1 MSLAEKIN
9 IDVKNALK
17 AGDKKLLAVS
27 RNVLAELKNLLI
39 KENLERDISK
49 ITNNSFQKVIKTIVK
64 QKNETKE
71 YLIQAKDHEK
81 IEIINY
87 DLSYLEAFLPK
98 YLNDKDTEN
107 LIKKYITEKSLEKKD
122 FGKLMGILKSNHSDE
137 IDLSLASK
145 IVNTLLN

>member
-27 RNVLAELKNLLI
+27 RNVLSELKNLLI

-49 ITNNSFQKVIKTIVK
+49 ITNDSFQKVIKTIVK

-87 DLSYLEAFLPK
+87 DLGYLEAFLPK

-107 LIKKYITEKSLEKKD
+107 LVKKYITEKSLEKKD

>member
-27 RNVLAELKNLLI
+27 RNVLSELKNLLI

-49 ITNNSFQKVIKTIVK
+49 ITNDSFQKVIKTIVK
-64 QKNETKE
+64 QKYETKE
-71 YLIQAKDHEK
+71 YLIQANDHEK
-81 IEIINY
+81 IEIVNL
-87 DLSYLEAFLPK
+87 DLNYLEAFLPK

-107 LIKKYITEKSLEKKD
+107 LIKKYIMEKSLEKKD

>member
-27 RNVLAELKNLLI
+27 RNVLSELKNLLI

-49 ITNNSFQKVIKTIVK
+49 ITNDSFQKVIKTIVK

-107 LIKKYITEKSLEKKD
+107 LIKKYITKKSLEKKD

>member
-27 RNVLAELKNLLI
+27 RNVLSELKNLLI

-49 ITNNSFQKVIKTIVK
+49 ITNDSFQKVIKTIVK

-87 DLSYLEAFLPK
+87 DLIYLEAFLPK

-107 LIKKYITEKSLEKKD
+107 LIKKYILEKSLEKKD

>member
-27 RNVLAELKNLLI
+27 RNVLSELKNLLI

-49 ITNNSFQKVIKTIVK
+49 ITNDSFQKVIKTIVK

-87 DLSYLEAFLPK
+87 ELSYLDAFLPK
-98 YLNDKDTEN
+98 YLNNKDTEN
-107 LIKKYITEKSLEKKD
+107 LIKKYIMEKSLEKKD

>member
-9 IDVKNALK
+9 KDVKNALK

-27 RNVLAELKNLLI
+27 RNVLSELKNLLI

-49 ITNNSFQKVIKTIVK
+49 ITNDSFQKVIKTIVK

-107 LIKKYITEKSLEKKD
+107 LIKKYIMEKSLEKKD

>member
-27 RNVLAELKNLLI
+27 RNVLSELKNLLI

-49 ITNNSFQKVIKTIVK
+49 ITNGSFQKVIKTIVK

>member
-17 AGDKKLLAVS
+17 ARDKKLLAVS
-27 RNVLAELKNLLI
+27 RNVLSELKNLLI

-49 ITNNSFQKVIKTIVK
+49 ITNDSFQKVIKTIVK
-64 QKNETKE
+64 QKNETKD

-87 DLSYLEAFLPK
+87 DLGYLEAFLPK

-145 IVNTLLN
+145 IVNTQLN

>member
-27 RNVLAELKNLLI
+27 RNILSELKNLLI

-49 ITNNSFQKVIKTIVK
+49 ITNDSFQKVIKTIVK

>member
-27 RNVLAELKNLLI
+27 RNVLSELKNLLI

-49 ITNNSFQKVIKTIVK
+49 ITNDSFQKVIKTIVK

-107 LIKKYITEKSLEKKD
+107 LIKKYIMEKSLEKKD

-145 IVNTLLN
+145 IVNALLN

>member
-27 RNVLAELKNLLI
+27 RNVLSELKNLLI

-49 ITNNSFQKVIKTIVK
+49 ITNDSFQKVIKTIVK
-64 QKNETKE
+64 QKNETKD
-71 YLIQAKDHEK
+71 YLIQVKDHEK

-87 DLSYLEAFLPK
+87 DLGYLEAFLPK

-137 IDLSLASK
+137 MDLSLASK

>member
-27 RNVLAELKNLLI
+27 RNVLSELKNLLI

-49 ITNNSFQKVIKTIVK
+49 ITNDSFQKVIKTIVK
-64 QKNETKE
+64 QKNETKD
-71 YLIQAKDHEK
+71 YLIQVKDHEK

-87 DLSYLEAFLPK
+87 DLGYLEAFLPK

-107 LIKKYITEKSLEKKD
+107 LVKKYITEKSLEKKD

-145 IVNTLLN
+145 IANTLLN

>member
-27 RNVLAELKNLLI
+27 RNVLSELKNLLI

-49 ITNNSFQKVIKTIVK
+49 ITNDSFQKVIKTIVK

-87 DLSYLEAFLPK
+87 DLGYLEAFLPK

>member
-27 RNVLAELKNLLI
+27 RNVLSELKNLLI

-49 ITNNSFQKVIKTIVK
+49 ITNDSFQKVIKTIVK

-71 YLIQAKDHEK
+71 YLIQVKDHEK

>member
-27 RNVLAELKNLLI
+27 RNVLSELKNLLI

-49 ITNNSFQKVIKTIVK
+49 ITNDSFQKVIKTIVK

-98 YLNDKDTEN
+98 YLNDQDTEN

>member
-27 RNVLAELKNLLI
+27 RNVLSELKNLLI

-49 ITNNSFQKVIKTIVK
+49 ITNGSFQKVIKTK
-64 QKNETKE
+64 KKKKNETKE

>member
-27 RNVLAELKNLLI
+27 RNVLSELKNLLI
-39 KENLERDISK
+39 KENLVRDISK
-49 ITNNSFQKVIKTIVK
+49 ITNDSFQKVIKTIVK

-71 YLIQAKDHEK
+71 YLIQVKDNEK

-87 DLSYLEAFLPK
+87 DLRYLEAFLPK
-98 YLNDKDTEN
+98 YLNDIDTEN

>member
-27 RNVLAELKNLLI
+27 RNVLSELKNLLI

-49 ITNNSFQKVIKTIVK
+49 ITNDSFQKVIKTIVK
-64 QKNETKE
+64 QKNETKD
-71 YLIQAKDHEK
+71 YLIQVKDHEK

-87 DLSYLEAFLPK
+87 DLGYLEAFLPK
-98 YLNDKDTEN
+98 YLNDKDTEK

>member
-27 RNVLAELKNLLI
+27 RNVLSELKNLLI

-49 ITNNSFQKVIKTIVK
+49 VTNDSFQKVIKTIVK
-64 QKNETKE
+64 QKNETKD
-71 YLIQAKDHEK
+71 YLIQVKDHEK

-87 DLSYLEAFLPK
+87 DLGYLEAFLPK

-107 LIKKYITEKSLEKKD
+107 LVKKYITEKSLEKKD

>member
-27 RNVLAELKNLLI
+27 RNVLSELKNLLI

-49 ITNNSFQKVIKTIVK
+49 ITNDSFQKVIKTIVK
-64 QKNETKE
+64 QKNETKD
-71 YLIQAKDHEK
+71 YLIQVKDHEK

-87 DLSYLEAFLPK
+87 DLGYLEAFLPK

-107 LIKKYITEKSLEKKD
+107 LIKKYIMEKSLEKKD

-137 IDLSLASK
+137 IDLFLASK

>member
-27 RNVLAELKNLLI
+27 RNVLSELKNLLI

-49 ITNNSFQKVIKTIVK
+49 ITNDSFQKVIKTIVK
-64 QKNETKE
+64 QKNETKD
-71 YLIQAKDHEK
+71 YLIQVKDHEK

-87 DLSYLEAFLPK
+87 DLGYLEAFLPK

-122 FGKLMGILKSNHSDE
+122 FGKLMGILKSNYSDE

>member
-27 RNVLAELKNLLI
+27 RNVLSELKNLLI

-49 ITNNSFQKVIKTIVK
+49 ITNDSFQKVIKTIVK

-87 DLSYLEAFLPK
+87 DLIYLGAFLPK

>member
-27 RNVLAELKNLLI
+27 RNVLSELKNLLI

-49 ITNNSFQKVIKTIVK
+49 ITNDSFQKVIKTIVK
-64 QKNETKE
+64 QKNETKD
-71 YLIQAKDHEK
+71 YLIQIKDHEK

-87 DLSYLEAFLPK
+87 DLGYLEAFLPK

>member
-17 AGDKKLLAVS
+17 ARDKKLLAVS

-49 ITNNSFQKVIKTIVK
+49 ITNDSFQRVIKTIVK

-71 YLIQAKDHEK
+71 YLVQVKDHEK
-81 IEIINY
+81 IEVINY
-87 DLSYLEAFLPK
+87 DLIYLEAFLPK
-98 YLNDKDTEN
+98 YLNDQDTEN
-107 LIKKYITEKSLEKKD
+107 LIKKYITEKNLEKKD
-122 FGKLMGILKSNHSDE
+122 FGKLMGILKSNHPDE

>member
-17 AGDKKLLAVS
+17 ARDKKLLAVS
-27 RNVLAELKNLLI
+27 RNVLSELKNLLI

-49 ITNNSFQKVIKTIVK
+49 ITNDSFQKVIKTIVK
-64 QKNETKE
+64 QKNETKD
-71 YLIQAKDHEK
+71 YLIQVKDHEK

-87 DLSYLEAFLPK
+87 DLGYLEAFLPK

-107 LIKKYITEKSLEKKD
+107 LVQKYITEKNLEKKD

-145 IVNTLLN
+145 IANTLLN

>member
-17 AGDKKLLAVS
+17 ARDKKLLAVS
-27 RNVLAELKNLLI
+27 RNVLSELKNLLI

-49 ITNNSFQKVIKTIVK
+49 ITNDSFQKVIKTIVK
-64 QKNETKE
+64 QKNETKD
-71 YLIQAKDHEK
+71 YLIQVKDHEK

-87 DLSYLEAFLPK
+87 DLGYLEAFLPK

-107 LIKKYITEKSLEKKD
+107 LIKKYITEKSLEKND

>member
-27 RNVLAELKNLLI
+27 RNVLSELKNLLI

-49 ITNNSFQKVIKTIVK
+49 ITNDSFQKVIKTIVK
-64 QKNETKE
+64 QKNETKD
-71 YLIQAKDHEK
+71 YLIQVKDHEK

-87 DLSYLEAFLPK
+87 DLGYLEAFLPK

>member
-49 ITNNSFQKVIKTIVK
+49 ITNDSFQKVIKTIVK

-71 YLIQAKDHEK
+71 YLIQVKDQEK

-98 YLNDKDTEN
+98 YLNNQETEN
-107 LIKKYITEKSLEKKD
+107 LIKKYIVEKNLEKKD

-137 IDLSLASK
+137 MDLSLASK
-145 IVNTLLN
+145 IMNTLLN

>member
-27 RNVLAELKNLLI
+27 RNVLSELKNLLI

-49 ITNNSFQKVIKTIVK
+49 ITNDSFQKVIKTIVK
-64 QKNETKE
+64 QKNETKD

>member
-27 RNVLAELKNLLI
+27 RNVLSELKNLLI

-49 ITNNSFQKVIKTIVK
+49 ITNGSFQKVIKTIVK

-98 YLNDKDTEN
+98 YLNHKDTEN

>member
-27 RNVLAELKNLLI
+27 RNVLSELKNLLI

-49 ITNNSFQKVIKTIVK
+49 ITNDSFQKVIKTIVK

-87 DLSYLEAFLPK
+87 DLGYLEAFLPK

-107 LIKKYITEKSLEKKD
+107 LIKKYISEKSLEKKD

>member
-17 AGDKKLLAVS
+17 ASDKKLLAVS
-27 RNVLAELKNLLI
+27 RNVLSELKNLLI

-49 ITNNSFQKVIKTIVK
+49 ITNDSFQKVIKTIVK

-71 YLIQAKDHEK
+71 YLIQVKDNEK

-98 YLNDKDTEN
+98 YLNNIETEN

>member
-27 RNVLAELKNLLI
+27 RNVLSELKNLLI

-49 ITNNSFQKVIKTIVK
+49 ITNDSFQKVIKTIVK
-64 QKNETKE
+64 QKNETKD
-71 YLIQAKDHEK
+71 YLIQVKDHEK

-87 DLSYLEAFLPK
+87 DLGYLEAFLPK

-107 LIKKYITEKSLEKKD
+107 LVQKYITEKNLEKKD

-137 IDLSLASK
+137 MDLSLASK

>member
-27 RNVLAELKNLLI
+27 RNVLSELKNLLI

-49 ITNNSFQKVIKTIVK
+49 ITNDSFQKVIKTIVK

-71 YLIQAKDHEK
+71 YLIQVKDHEK

-145 IVNTLLN
+145 IVNILLN

>member
-27 RNVLAELKNLLI
+27 RNVLSELKNLLI

-49 ITNNSFQKVIKTIVK
+49 ITNDSFQKVIKTIVK
-64 QKNETKE
+64 QKNETKD
-71 YLIQAKDHEK
+71 YLIQVKDHEK

-87 DLSYLEAFLPK
+87 DLGYLEAFLPK

-107 LIKKYITEKSLEKKD
+107 LVKKYITEKSLEKKD
-122 FGKLMGILKSNHSDE
+122 FGKLMSILKSNHSDE

>member
-27 RNVLAELKNLLI
+27 RNVLSELKNLLI

-49 ITNNSFQKVIKTIVK
+49 ITNDSFQKVIKTIVK

-107 LIKKYITEKSLEKKD
+107 LIKKYIMEKSLEKKD